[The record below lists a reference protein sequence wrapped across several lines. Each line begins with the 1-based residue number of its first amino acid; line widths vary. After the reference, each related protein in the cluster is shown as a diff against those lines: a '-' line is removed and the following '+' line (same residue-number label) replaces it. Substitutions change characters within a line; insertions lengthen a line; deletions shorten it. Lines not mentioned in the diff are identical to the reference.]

1 MKVRQDFVTNSS
13 SSSFILAFD
22 SKEDGAE
29 KISAMAKRYGSDY
42 VMQLLHDFMEA
53 TPIKKEMFESAVIND
68 VRDDAE
74 FLTDYGEGSWWSS
87 DKPTFQKR
95 WREAHPNSEYID
107 YFDSPERAA
116 EVERH
121 TKELLSKIKEDIGD
135 KEYLVELEYE
145 DHTDVGSELEHHILP
160 EQEFTV
166 RRFNHH

>member
-53 TPIKKEMFESAVIND
+53 TPIQKEMFESAVIND

-74 FLTDYGEGSWWSS
+74 FLTDYGEWSWWSS

-107 YFDSPERAA
+107 YYDSAEREL
-116 EVERH
+116 EVDRR
-121 TKELLSKIKEDIGD
+121 TKEILSKIKEDIGD
-135 KEYLVELEYE
+135 KEYMVELEYE
-145 DHTDVGSELEHHILP
+145 DHTDVGSALEHDILP

-166 RRFNHH
+166 RRFSHH

>member
-1 MKVRQDFVTNSS
+1 MKVRHDFVTNSS

-53 TPIKKEMFESAVIND
+53 TPIQKEMFESAVIND

-107 YFDSPERAA
+107 YYDSAER
-116 EVERH
+116 
-121 TKELLSKIKEDIGD
+121 
-135 KEYLVELEYE
+135 
-145 DHTDVGSELEHHILP
+145 
-160 EQEFTV
+160 
-166 RRFNHH
+166 

>member
-53 TPIKKEMFESAVIND
+53 TPIQKEMFESAVIND

-74 FLTDYGEGSWWSS
+74 LLTDYGEGSWWSS

-107 YFDSPERAA
+107 YYDSAEREL
-116 EVERH
+116 EVDRR
-121 TKELLSKIKEDIGD
+121 TKEILSKIKEDIGD
-135 KEYLVELEYE
+135 KEYMVELEYE
-145 DHTDVGSELEHHILP
+145 DHTDVGSALEHDILP

>member
-53 TPIKKEMFESAVIND
+53 TPIQKEMFESAVIND

-74 FLTDYGEGSWWSS
+74 FLTDYGEGSWWAS

-107 YFDSPERAA
+107 YYDSAEREL
-116 EVERH
+116 EVDRR
-121 TKELLSKIKEDIGD
+121 TKEILSKIKEDIGD
-135 KEYLVELEYE
+135 KEYMVELEYE
-145 DHTDVGSELEHHILP
+145 DHTDVGSALEHDILP

>member
-53 TPIKKEMFESAVIND
+53 TPIQKEMFESAVIND

-74 FLTDYGEGSWWSS
+74 FLTDYGEGSWWPS

-107 YFDSPERAA
+107 YYDSAEREL
-116 EVERH
+116 EVDRR
-121 TKELLSKIKEDIGD
+121 TKEILSKIKEDIGD
-135 KEYLVELEYE
+135 KEYMVELEYE
-145 DHTDVGSELEHHILP
+145 DHTDVGSALEHDILP